1 MRLLFESIEAIM
13 DEKGEKG
20 WSSMSLAQKRTAIRD
35 MLQNRPV
42 FNTTTVP
49 TSWPP
54 AETAIYPRVPDKPV
68 VFKQVKNQ
76 KLIYAAHME

>member
-1 MRLLFESIEAIM
+1 
-13 DEKGEKG
+13 
-20 WSSMSLAQKRTAIRD
+20 MSLAQKRTAIRD
-35 MLQNRPV
+35 MLQNRPI

-54 AETAIYPRVPDKPV
+54 AETAFYPRVPDKPV

-76 KLIYAAHME
+76 KLIYAAHMEPKEFSNDIPIILKKMGVK

>member
-1 MRLLFESIEAIM
+1 
-13 DEKGEKG
+13 
-20 WSSMSLAQKRTAIRD
+20 MSLAQKRTAIRD

-76 KLIYAAHME
+76 KLTYAAHMEPEEFTKDMPTILKNMGVK

>member
-1 MRLLFESIEAIM
+1 
-13 DEKGEKG
+13 
-20 WSSMSLAQKRTAIRD
+20 MSLAQKRTAIRD

-49 TSWPP
+49 TSYPP
-54 AETAIYPRVPDKPV
+54 AETAFYPRVPDKPV

-76 KLIYAAHME
+76 KLTYAAHMEPKEFTNDMPTILKRMGVK